1 MTMKKKLVV
10 CGGGNSSHILIPFL
24 KNSIFDV
31 YVYTSRPNQW
41 SRTIDL
47 EWQDAIGKV
56 LNTYSGDIVA
66 ASDLAEDLFPDADY
80 VVFCMPVHQYRV
92 ALHKIAPYL
101 NKNKEVFLCT
111 LYSQGGWN
119 WMVDEIKRKYGL
131 DNIVTFAFGLIP
143 WICRIKDYGHTGI
156 VYGVQKNANFAC
168 AYPKQYFAQISK
180 ELIEPICN
188 NEIVHEKVEQS
199 DIFISLTFSA
209 DNQIIHTSRC
219 LGLYKVN
226 GKEWKNKEDVPWF
239 YKDWDD
245 LSADILRDVDLEY
258 TKIRNGIKSRYPDLD
273 FSYMRDYMELEQF
286 GYNSEITDIKASFS
300 DFGTLDAI
308 PTPVIQN
315 AKGTWE
321 IDKNHRFFLDDI
333 YYGNCIAKWMA
344 EQLNIKTPTID
355 EILRWA
361 QDVRGES
368 IIDKDNHLIL
378 NSPDLLMPLKTGI
391 PTVYGFKTI
400 DDCITSISMP

>member
-1 MTMKKKLVV
+1 MEKKKKLVV

-31 YVYTSRPNQW
+31 YVYTSRPSQW
-41 SRTIDL
+41 SKTIAL
-47 EWQDAIGKV
+47 EWQDATGKV
-56 LNTYSGDIVA
+56 LDTCKGEIVA
-66 ASDLAEDLFPDADY
+66 ASNSAKDLFPDADY

-92 ALHKIAPYL
+92 ALHEIAPYL
-101 NKNKEVFLCT
+101 NKSKEVFLCT

-119 WMVDEIKRKYGL
+119 WMVDEIKHEHGL

-143 WICRIKDYGHTGI
+143 WICRIKDYGHIGV

-188 NEIVHEKVEQS
+188 NNIVHERVEQS
-199 DIFISLTFSA
+199 DKFISLSLSA

-219 LGLYKVN
+219 LGLYKVH
-226 GKEWKNKEDVPWF
+226 GKEWKTKEDVPWF

-245 LSADILRDVDLEY
+245 MSADILRDVDLEY
-258 TKIRNGIKSRYPDLD
+258 TKIRNAIKSRYPESN
-273 FSYMRDYMELEQF
+273 FSYMRDYMELERF

-308 PTPVIQN
+308 ATPVVQN
-315 AKGTWE
+315 EKGTWE

-344 EQLNIKTPTID
+344 EQLNIVTPTID

-368 IIDKDNHLIL
+368 IIDDDNHLIL
-378 NSPDLLMPLKTGI
+378 NSPNLTIPLKTGI
-391 PTVYGFKTI
+391 PTVYGFRTI
-400 DDCITSISMP
+400 DDCID

>member
-1 MTMKKKLVV
+1 MEKKKKLVV
-10 CGGGNSSHILIPFL
+10 CGGGNSAHILIPFL
-24 KNSIFDV
+24 NESIFDV
-31 YVYTSRPNQW
+31 YVYTSRPDQW
-41 SRTIDL
+41 SKKIAL
-47 EWQDAIGKV
+47 EWQDATGKV
-56 LNTYSGDIVA
+56 LDTCKGDIVA
-66 ASDLAEDLFPDADY
+66 ASGSAKDLFPDADY

-101 NKNKEVFLCT
+101 NKSKEVFLCT

-119 WMVDEIKRKYGL
+119 WMVDEIKREHGL
-131 DNIVTFAFGLIP
+131 NNIVTFAFGLIP
-143 WICRIKDYGHTGI
+143 WICRIKDYGHSGV
-156 VYGVQKNANFAC
+156 VYGVQKYANFAC
-168 AYPKQYFAQISK
+168 AHPKQYFAQISK
-180 ELIEPICN
+180 ELIEPICHN
-188 NEIVHEKVEQS
+188 DIVHERVEQS
-199 DIFISLTFSA
+199 GNFISLSFSA

-219 LGLYKVN
+219 LGLYKVH

-308 PTPVIQN
+308 PTPVVQN

-321 IDKNHRFFLDDI
+321 IDRNHRFFLDDI

-344 EQLNIKTPTID
+344 EQLDIETPTID

-368 IIDKDNHLIL
+368 IIDEDNHLIL
-378 NSPDLLMPLKTGI
+378 NSPDLSVPLKTGI
-391 PTVYGFKTI
+391 PTVYGFRTI
-400 DDCITSISMP
+400 DDCID

>member
-1 MTMKKKLVV
+1 MAKKKKLVV
-10 CGGGNSSHILIPFL
+10 CGGGNSAHILIPFL
-24 KNSIFDV
+24 NDSIFDV
-31 YVYTSRPNQW
+31 YVYTSRPNRW
-41 SRTIDL
+41 SKTIAL
-47 EWQDAIGKV
+47 EWQDAAGNV
-56 LNTYSGDIVA
+56 LDTRKGDIVE
-66 ASDLAEDLFPDADY
+66 ASDSAENLFPEADY

-92 ALHKIAPYL
+92 ALHEIAPYL
-101 NKNKEVFLCT
+101 NKTKEVFLCT

-119 WMVDEIKRKYGL
+119 WMVDEIKRKHGL

-143 WICRIKDYGHTGI
+143 WICRIKDYGHSGI

-168 AYPKQYFAQISK
+168 AYPKQYFGQVSK

-188 NEIVHEKVEQS
+188 NSIVHERVEQS
-199 DIFISLTFSA
+199 DKFLSLTLSA

-219 LGLYKVN
+219 LGLYKVH

-245 LSADILRDVDLEY
+245 LSADILRDVDKEY
-258 TKIRNGIKSRYPDLD
+258 TKIRSAIKSRFPDKD
-273 FSYMRDYMELEQF
+273 FSYMRDYMELERF

-308 PTPVIQN
+308 PTPVVQN
-315 AKGTWE
+315 EKGTWE
-321 IDKNHRFFLDDI
+321 IDENHRFFLDDI

-344 EQLNIKTPTID
+344 EQLDIETPTVD

-361 QDVRGES
+361 QEVRHEQ
-368 IIDKDNHLIL
+368 IIDENNHLIL
-378 NSPDLLMPLKTGI
+378 NSPDLSKPLKTGI

-400 DDCITSISMP
+400 EDCID

>member
-1 MTMKKKLVV
+1 M
-10 CGGGNSSHILIPFL
+10 
-24 KNSIFDV
+24 
-31 YVYTSRPNQW
+31 
-41 SRTIDL
+41 
-47 EWQDAIGKV
+47 
-56 LNTYSGDIVA
+56 
-66 ASDLAEDLFPDADY
+66 
-80 VVFCMPVHQYRV
+80 
-92 ALHKIAPYL
+92 
-101 NKNKEVFLCT
+101 
-111 LYSQGGWN
+111 
-119 WMVDEIKRKYGL
+119 
-131 DNIVTFAFGLIP
+131 TFAFGLIP
-143 WICRIKDYGHTGI
+143 WICRIKDYGRTGI
-156 VYGVQKNANFAC
+156 VYGVQKSANFAC

-180 ELIEPICN
+180 ELIDPICN
-188 NEIVHEKVEQS
+188 NHIVHERVEQS

-219 LGLYKVN
+219 LGLYKVH

-258 TKIRNGIKSRYPDLD
+258 TQIRNGLKSRYPDLD

-286 GYNSEITDIKASFS
+286 GYNSGITDIKASFS

-308 PTPVIQN
+308 PTPVVQN

-344 EQLNIKTPTID
+344 EQLNIETPTID

-368 IIDKDNHLIL
+368 IIDEDNHLIL
-378 NSPDLLMPLKTGI
+378 NSPDLLIPLKTGI

-400 DDCITSISMP
+400 DDCITSISMH

>member
-1 MTMKKKLVV
+1 MKKKLVV

-24 KNSIFDV
+24 KNSIFEV
-31 YVYTSRPNQW
+31 YVYTSRPDQW
-41 SRTIDL
+41 SKTIAL
-47 EWQDAIGKV
+47 EWQDAKGKV
-56 LNTYSGDIVA
+56 LDTCKGDIVA
-66 ASDLAEDLFPDADY
+66 ASDSADDLFPDADY

-101 NKNKEVFLCT
+101 NRSKEVFLCT

-119 WMVDEIKRKYGL
+119 WMVDEIKREHGL
-131 DNIVTFAFGLIP
+131 DNVVTFAFGLIP
-143 WICRIKDYGHTGI
+143 WICRIKDYGHSGV
-156 VYGVQKNANFAC
+156 VYGVQKYANFAC
-168 AYPKQYFAQISK
+168 AHPKQYFAQISK
-180 ELIEPICN
+180 ELIEPICHN
-188 NEIVHEKVEQS
+188 DIVHERVEQS

-219 LGLYKVN
+219 LGLYKVH

-258 TKIRNGIKSRYPDLD
+258 TKVRNGIKSRYPELD

-286 GYNSEITDIKASFS
+286 GYNSGITDIKASFS

-308 PTPVIQN
+308 PTPVVQN

-344 EQLNIKTPTID
+344 EQLGIETPTID

-361 QDVRGES
+361 QDVRQER
-368 IIDKDNHLIL
+368 IIDEDNHLML
-378 NSPDLLMPLKTGI
+378 NSPDLLVPLKTGI